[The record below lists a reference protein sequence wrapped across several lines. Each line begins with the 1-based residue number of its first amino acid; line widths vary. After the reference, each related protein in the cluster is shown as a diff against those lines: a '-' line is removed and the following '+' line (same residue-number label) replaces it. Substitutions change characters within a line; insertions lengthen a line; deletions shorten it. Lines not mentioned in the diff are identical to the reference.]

1 MYDYIIV
8 GAGSAGC
15 VLAQRLTEDPA
26 TSVLLLEAGGNDD
39 TVPQIHD
46 PAKPFDLVHTAVD
59 WNFATEDEPHLNH
72 RKIEWPRGRVLGGS
86 SSINYMVYVRGNRY
100 DFDHWRALGN
110 EGWSYADVLPYFKK
124 AENRERGAS
133 AYHGAGGPL
142 NVFDPPTVNPLT
154 SAFIE
159 AGVDLGWPRNDDANG
174 ASQEGF
180 GTFQNTIRNGQRNS
194 TAVGYLH
201 PVMNRPN
208 LTVWTDTLATRVLF
222 EGTRAVGVAYLKNG
236 RQEHIRASHEVIL
249 SGGTINS
256 PQLLMLS
263 GVGPGEHL
271 HQVGIRVVADV
282 PGVGENLQDHVGVV
296 MYCTTNPS
304 FTAFGG
310 LAASGDA
317 FVKTR
322 SALPEPDLQLI
333 LAPFFLPPVQGKGY
347 TMVVVLVTPRSRGR
361 IRLRS
366 SDPTVYPAIY
376 ANYLAQPEDG
386 ETLMKGIQLARRLNR
401 TKALAAFF
409 QAEVYPGAQLHRADE
424 LAEFVQTFFHPV
436 GTCKMGHDA
445 LAVVDDQLWVR
456 GTSGLR
462 IVDASIMPMIVNG
475 NTNAAT
481 IMIAEKAAD
490 SIKATIHHVPKS
502 AVA

>member
-1 MYDYIIV
+1 
-8 GAGSAGC
+8 
-15 VLAQRLTEDPA
+15 VLARRLTEDRA

-46 PAKPFDLVHTAVD
+46 PTKTFALVHTGVD
-59 WNFATEDEPHLNH
+59 WNYATEDEPHLNH
-72 RKIEWPRGRVLGGS
+72 RKIEWPRGRVLGGT
-86 SSINYMVYVRGNRY
+86 SSINYMVYVRGNRH

-133 AYHGAGGPL
+133 AYHGEGGPL
-142 NVFDPPTVNPLT
+142 NVFDPPAVNPLT

-159 AGVDLGWPRNDDANG
+159 AGAELGWPRNDDANG
-174 ASQEGF
+174 ASQEGIS
-180 GTFQNTIRNGQRNS
+180 TFQSTIRDGQRNS

-222 EGTRAVGVAYLKNG
+222 EGTRAVGVTYLQNG
-236 RQEHIRASHEVIL
+236 SEKHVRASNEVIL
-249 SGGTINS
+249 SGGSINS

-271 HQVGIRVVADV
+271 QNVGIRVVADV

-296 MYCTTNPS
+296 MYCTTSPS

-310 LAASGDA
+310 LAASGNA

-322 SALPEPDLQLI
+322 SALLEPDLQLI
-333 LAPFFLPPVQGKGY
+333 LAPFFLPPVQGNGY
-347 TMVVVLVTPRSRGR
+347 TMVVVLVTPKSRGR

-386 ETLMKGIQLARRLNR
+386 ERLMKGIQLARRLNR
-401 TKALAAFF
+401 TKALADLY
-409 QAEVYPGAQLHRADE
+409 QAEVYPAAQLQRADE
-424 LAEFVQTFFHPV
+424 LAEVVQTFFHPV

-445 LAVVDDQLWVR
+445 LAVVDERLRVR

-462 IVDASIMPMIVNG
+462 VVDASIMPMIVNG

-490 SIKATIHHVPKS
+490 LIKATIRPVPKS
-502 AVA
+502 PAA